1 MRQLLPYPSPEFSKQ
16 CEFAI
21 GQSFG
26 ACVSGEFTAN
36 QHGTPIGA
44 VKKAGKVANVFL
56 SCIASGKDDTN
67 TLSFTADVFINGT
80 SCLTTQ
86 PVIAHVS
93 GEASQSKTTKITGD
107 TGITA
112 AVMDQDSNSLN
123 PGDVITYDLSLTRTA
138 SPTTEVNTPCVV
150 VELEPAAP

>member
-1 MRQLLPYPSPEFSKQ
+1 MRELTPFSSPTFSKQ

-36 QHGTPIGA
+36 QMGTPIGA
-44 VKKAGKVANVFL
+44 VKKAGQIANVFL
-56 SCIASGKDDTN
+56 SCIASGKDDSN
-67 TLSFTADVFINGT
+67 TLSFTCDVFINGV
-80 SCLTTQ
+80 SCLTTP

-93 GEASQSKTTKITGD
+93 GEASTSKTTKLAVD

-112 AVMDQDSNSLN
+112 AVMDTTANSLN
-123 PGDVITYDLSLTRTA
+123 PGDVVTYDLVLTRTA
-138 SPTTEVNTPCVV
+138 SPTTEMNTPCVV
-150 VELEPAAP
+150 VELEPVSP